1 MDIDLLSKMVK
12 ELILDNDK
20 VVLPGLGCFVAE
32 TVPAYFSDKGYT
44 INPPYR
50 KLYFRARPDE
60 GDALVDFY
68 ARSND
73 LSYEV
78 AEKIIKDFIAELRSV
93 LHVKKAVVFPG
104 LGRLRATKENNIF
117 FIADEDLD
125 IYPEGF
131 GLEPISLKTHQE
143 TSDEVSAAVAG
154 LKSVLES
161 VPAPA
166 PAAEPAPEAV
176 PEPEPISE
184 PEPMVEPEPTLE
196 PTPEPT
202 PEPEIELLVEPM
214 PESEPEPMP
223 EPEPLPEAEELVAD
237 PEPVV
242 VQEPVVEPDS
252 ETVPE
257 PATPT
262 PAQPAAPT
270 AAPTATPEA
279 TPTAAPE
286 AKPEGIRWGRILLI
300 IFCILAAIVIAYM
313 LVGRLC
319 PEWIDQFLY
328 SPEELE
334 ILNH

>member
-12 ELILDNDK
+12 ELILDNDR

-60 GDALVDFY
+60 GDALARFY

-73 LSYEV
+73 VSYEV
-78 AEKIIKDFIAELRSV
+78 AEKIVKDFVAELKSV

-104 LGRLRATKENNIF
+104 LGRLRATKENNVF

-143 TSDEVSAAVAG
+143 TAEEVSAAVSG
-154 LKSVLES
+154 LKSIMTSE
-161 VPAPA
+161 
-166 PAAEPAPEAV
+166 PAAEPVVEPAV
-176 PEPEPISE
+176 EPISE
-184 PEPMVEPEPTLE
+184 PDTEPAVEPAVEPTAEPEPE
-196 PTPEPT
+196 VAAEQ
-202 PEPEIELLVEPM
+202 EFEFLVEPM
-214 PESEPEPMP
+214 PEVEPEPMP
-223 EPEPLPEAEELVAD
+223 EPEPEPLPVPETVVPEPTV

-242 VQEPVVEPDS
+242 PAPVAP
-252 ETVPE
+252 
-257 PATPT
+257 
-262 PAQPAAPT
+262 APT
-270 AAPTATPEA
+270 LQED
-279 TPTAAPE
+279 
-286 AKPEGIRWGRILLI
+286 AKPKGNKAGKILLI
-300 IFCILAAIVIAYM
+300 ILAVIVLLTAAYM

-328 SPEELE
+328 TPEELE
-334 ILNH
+334 IIRH

>member
-1 MDIDLLSKMVK
+1 MV
-12 ELILDNDK
+12 
-20 VVLPGLGCFVAE
+20 
-32 TVPAYFSDKGYT
+32 
-44 INPPYR
+44 R
-50 KLYFRARPDE
+50 
-60 GDALVDFY
+60 FY
-68 ARSND
+68 VRSND
-73 LSYEV
+73 VSYEV
-78 AEKIIKDFIAELRSV
+78 AEKIIKDFVAELKSV

-143 TSDEVSAAVAG
+143 TSEEVSAAVVG

-161 VPAPA
+161 VP
-166 PAAEPAPEAV
+166 V
-176 PEPEPISE
+176 PEPAVESVPMPEPVIEEPVPVAE
-184 PEPMVEPEPTLE
+184 PEPVVEPEPVAE
-196 PTPEPT
+196 PE

-223 EPEPLPEAEELVAD
+223 EPELLPEAEEPVAD

-242 VQEPVVEPDS
+242 TPEPVVEPEPDP
-252 ETVPE
+252 VPE
-257 PATPT
+257 PSTPT
-262 PAQPAAPT
+262 AQP

-279 TPTAAPE
+279 TPTAEPE

-300 IFCILAAIVIAYM
+300 ILGVLAAIVIAYM